1 MATALR
7 EVLAE
12 FQIKVD
18 LSELTAADSAISQF
32 IAKLRELEGAVKNIP
47 KIDKIGKIGM
57 NTKESANVTSKLV
70 DEVNRH
76 TQATRESAQAVRHEV
91 QAQEARAKQA
101 RDVQEAIANEVK
113 QLTLMQRIRSTF
125 GSESSRRAQ
134 GELIPG
140 GAIKNLQEASREGDG
155 LFAVLG
161 RLRRMWGLLQFSV
174 SGGFALAGIKG
185 LINEMDEASKQATRL
200 NMTIEEYQTV
210 AKFAELAGASTASLS
225 NVIKQLAKNT
235 VNAAE
240 GAKAQAVAFKELG
253 VEIKNNDGTFKD
265 TTTLLF
271 EVGGALGELEDGT
284 KRLAIAQKLLG
295 KEALAILPAFKDGKE
310 AALAQ
315 LEALRE
321 LAVAYDQETAD
332 AAEAFNDTLDITLH
346 QLRAVALQGV
356 SVLLPYLVSLVNWLS
371 QTSKQLKDVMR
382 GSSALQAVIV
392 GLGVAIGAHI
402 VTKLFAAITNLKLL
416 QNLLLRGAQIALRF
430 VLPFLLLESLVTW
443 LRGGDSYLGRLLDKF
458 KPGNKDSKAWLETV
472 LNGFKKFQ
480 DALKLLEAAWRVF
493 RSKFWNDGTLIKP
506 EDIAKDAE
514 LQKLWDELKA
524 GVNKAFKEIWE
535 VVKAEGAKAL
545 KQMWSDL
552 FKDKSEGV
560 PSESALTQIG
570 SDIGTWI
577 LAGLAAK
584 LAGSFALSIATEFA
598 AGFAAE
604 IGRVL
609 LIGGR
614 AAIGSLLVG
623 MTKASAALFAKA
635 AALGS
640 GIATS
645 IGSGILAAMAA
656 VTAPVMAVAVAAGAV
671 LLLIFSEKAREV
683 AYDIGEK
690 LVDGIIWIV
699 RAIRGW
705 GPKIW
710 EAAKYIAKGF
720 VQAHIDAVDAIIE
733 YIPRIK
739 DALIDAITNFNWG
752 DFLNAGL
759 NAIKKLGSVIGDVFA
774 AVVDFLKNPFAFLD
788 GIGDKIKSI
797 TDNVERIAWGSEG
810 RGISNLTQEE
820 LDGIRAAGG
829 VIAPG
834 TIRTPQTIID
844 KRSVNQSFNGV
855 QNPNEVRRA
864 TSGAVRW
871 VDSSSNAFL
880 DAQEVGN

>member
-1 MATALR
+1 LATALR
-7 EVLAE
+7 EILAE

-18 LSELTAADSAISQF
+18 LTELTAADAAINQF
-32 IAKLRELEGAVKNIP
+32 IGKLKDLEAAMKRLPKVDAV
-47 KIDKIGKIGM
+47 GKTGEEIKS
-57 NTKESANVTSKLV
+57 TTSWTSRLV
-70 DEVNRH
+70 DLVNQHFRAVN
-76 TQATRESAQAVRHEV
+76 QSEQAVRHEN
-91 QAQEARAKQA
+91 QAQAAKVKQSK
-101 RDVQEAIANEVK
+101 DVAEAIANEIK
-113 QLTLMQRIRSTF
+113 GMTLMQQIRARF

-225 NVIKQLAKNT
+225 NVMKQLAKNT
-235 VNAAE
+235 INAAE
-240 GAKAQAVAFKELG
+240 GAKAQAAAFKELG
-253 VEIKNNDGTFKD
+253 VETKNNDGTFKD

-284 KRLAIAQKLLG
+284 KRLALAQKLLG
-295 KEALAILPAFKDGKE
+295 KEAMAILPAFKDGKE

-332 AAEAFNDTLDITLH
+332 AAEAFNDTLDISIH

-356 SVLLPYLVSLVNWLS
+356 SILLPYLVSLVNWLS
-371 QTSKQLKDVMR
+371 QTAKQLKDLMR
-382 GSSALQAVIV
+382 GSSALQSAMI
-392 GLGVAIGAHI
+392 GLGVAIGGH
-402 VTKLFAAITNLKLL
+402 VVSKLLLALTNLKA
-416 QNLLLRGAQIALRF
+416 LRMAMLRVMQVALRF
-430 VLPFLLLESLVTW
+430 VVPFLLLESLVTW

-472 LNGFKKFQ
+472 LRGFDKIKQ
-480 DALKLLEAAWRVF
+480 ALDLLESAWRVF
-493 RSKFWNDGTLIKP
+493 RTKFWAKGELLKP
-506 EDIAKDAE
+506 EDIANNAE
-514 LQKLWDELKA
+514 LLKLWEEIKA
-524 GVNKAFKEIWE
+524 GANKAFLEIWA
-535 VVKAEGAKAL
+535 VLKAEAGKAL
-545 KQMWSDL
+545 KEMWKEL
-552 FKDKSEGV
+552 FKPRGPGV
-560 PSESALTQIG
+560 PDESAIVAIG
-570 SDIGTWI
+570 SDIGLWV
-577 LAGLAAK
+577 LSGLALK
-584 LAGSFALSIATEFA
+584 LAGSVAINIATEFA
-598 AGFAAE
+598 KGFTAE
-604 IGRVL
+604 IARVMVLGGRTAITA
-609 LIGGR
+609 LIGG
-614 AAIGSLLVG
+614 
-623 MTKASAALFAKA
+623 MTQASSALFARA
-635 AALGS
+635 LILGS
-640 GIATS
+640 GVASS
-645 IGSGILAAMAA
+645 IGAGILAAMAA

-699 RAIRGW
+699 RAIKGW

-710 EAAKYIAKGF
+710 EAAKFIAKGF
-720 VQAHIDAVDAIIE
+720 VQAHIDAVNAIVE
-733 YIPRIK
+733 YVPKIK
-739 DALIDAITNFNWG
+739 DALVDAITNFNWG

-759 NAIKKLGSVIGDVFA
+759 IAIKRLGSVIADVFS
-774 AVVDFLKNPFAFLD
+774 AVGDFLKNPFAFLE
-788 GIGDKIKSI
+788 GIGAKIKSI

-810 RGISNLTQEE
+810 RGISNLTEDE
-820 LDGIRAAGG
+820 LNGIRNAGG

-844 KRSVNQSFNGV
+844 KRSVSQTFTGA
-855 QNPNEVRRA
+855 QDPAEVKRA
-864 TSGAVRW
+864 TSGAVKW
-871 VDSSSNAFL
+871 AEGQNKFL
-880 DAQEVGN
+880 DAEEVGY